1 MCPIIHAP
9 FHVGVCIPPVSD
21 QEWHHQCTGEL
32 HSLYCYN
39 LCFHS
44 PIPYHSIQDEFTE
57 IQVFCLE
64 YSRIREAAAL
74 YRLLKTLEGGTVEG
88 GGATK

>member
-1 MCPIIHAP
+1 M
-9 FHVGVCIPPVSD
+9 
-21 QEWHHQCTGEL
+21 
-32 HSLYCYN
+32 
-39 LCFHS
+39 
-44 PIPYHSIQDEFTE
+44 E

-74 YRLLKTLEGGTVEG
+74 YRLLKTLEGGNVEG